1 MWKNLHY
8 NKNIII
14 LKLIYK
20 TPMDKKQLW
29 QAILGEMELLI
40 SKPNFTTW
48 FKQTYIYSYEDNN
61 VVIAVPNAF
70 TKNWFEKK
78 YHNLISKAL
87 QNITDN
93 STIKISYKIIARD
106 EAQKN
111 NNGNQQNNIKQ
122 QPVSVKQ
129 DNPLNLSGLNPKYT
143 FNSFIIGK
151 GNELA
156 QAAGNAIVQKPG
168 ETYNPFFI
176 YGNVG
181 LGKTHLMQAIG
192 NEIIEKYPGKK
203 ILYVPCEKFVNDFVS
218 SISTNRTESF
228 KERYRKIDVLLVDDI
243 QFLSGKEQTQEAF
256 FHTFNELHQ
265 SNKQIILSSDRPPK
279 SIATLEDRL
288 ISRFEWG
295 MIADISAP
303 DMETRSAIL
312 KYKTQEKEFKIEND
326 IIEFLAL
333 NIKSNVRELEG
344 ALNKIIAFHQI
355 HGVPAT
361 MESIEKIL
369 TNLKKIP
376 QKNSIGIKTLLNII
390 TSFYNIS
397 LNDLIGSSRKKKL
410 VLPRQI
416 TMYLMRE
423 EIKSSYPAIGQELG
437 GRDHTTAMHAYEKI
451 CKQIKEDGLLSQ
463 DIENIRQKLYS
474 SF

>member
-1 MWKNLHY
+1 
-8 NKNIII
+8 
-14 LKLIYK
+14 
-20 TPMDKKQLW
+20 MDNKQLW

-48 FKQTYIYSYEDNN
+48 FKQTYIYLYENN
-61 VVIAVPNAF
+61 DVVIGVPNAF
-70 TKNWFEKK
+70 TKDWFERK
-78 YHNLISKAL
+78 YHNIIFKAL

-93 STIKISYKIIARD
+93 PNIKISYKIITNNSILNK
-106 EAQKN
+106 KN
-111 NNGNQQNNIKQ
+111 TENKETKKSTSHTNNIFY
-122 QPVSVKQ
+122 
-129 DNPLNLSGLNPKYT
+129 NTGLNPKYT
-143 FNSFIIGK
+143 FESFIIGK

-168 ETYNPFFI
+168 ENYNPLFI

-192 NEIIEKYPGKK
+192 NEILKKYTDKK
-203 ILYVPCEKFVNDFVS
+203 ILYVPCEKFVNDFVN
-218 SISTNRTESF
+218 SISKNNMENF
-228 KERYRKIDVLLVDDI
+228 KKRYRKIDVLLIDDI

-265 SNKQIILSSDRPPK
+265 ANKQIIISSDRPPK

-312 KYKTQEKEFKIEND
+312 KYKTKEKNFEIKSE

-333 NIKSNVRELEG
+333 NIKSNIRELEG

-355 HGVPAT
+355 NNISPT
-361 MESIEKIL
+361 IDSIERVL
-369 TNLKKIP
+369 TNLKKVTK
-376 QKNSIGIKTLLNII
+376 KNSIRIKTLLNII
-390 TSFYNIS
+390 TEFYNIS
-397 LNDLIGSSRKKKL
+397 LNDLLGSCRKKNL
-410 VLPRQI
+410 VTPRQVA
-416 TMYLMRE
+416 MYLMRE
-423 EIKSSYPAIGQELG
+423 EMKSSYPVIGQELG
-437 GRDHTTAMHAYEKI
+437 GRDHTTVIYACDKI
-451 CKQIKEDGLLSQ
+451 KKLINTNEVLNQ
-463 DIENIRQKLYS
+463 DIEILKQKIYNS
-474 SF
+474 I

>member
-1 MWKNLHY
+1 
-8 NKNIII
+8 
-14 LKLIYK
+14 
-20 TPMDKKQLW
+20 MDKKQLW

-48 FKQTYIYSYEDNN
+48 FKQTYIYSYEDNG

-87 QNITDN
+87 QNITD
-93 STIKISYKIIARD
+93 SPTIKISYKIIAKD
-106 EAQKN
+106 DLQKN
-111 NNGNQQNNIKQ
+111 KEGVAQNNTKKQQQNKTSYQ
-122 QPVSVKQ
+122 
-129 DNPLNLSGLNPKYT
+129 NPLNISGLNPRYT
-143 FNSFIIGK
+143 FKSFIIGK

-192 NEIIEKYPGKK
+192 NEIINKHPNKK
-203 ILYVPCEKFVNDFVS
+203 ILYVPCEKFVNDFVN
-218 SISTNRTESF
+218 SISTNRAASF
-228 KERYRKIDVLLVDDI
+228 KERYRKTDVLLVDDI

-312 KYKTQEKEFKIEND
+312 KYKTQEKEFIIED
-326 IIEFLAL
+326 GVIEFLAS

-355 HGVPAT
+355 HNIPAT
-361 MESIEKIL
+361 IDSIEKIL

-376 QKNSIGIKTLLNII
+376 KKNSIGIKTLFNII

-397 LNDLIGSSRKKKL
+397 LGDLTGSSRKKNL

-423 EIKSSYPAIGQELG
+423 EMKSSYPVIGQELG
-437 GRDHTTAMHAYEKI
+437 GRDHTTAMHACLKI
-451 CKQIKEDGLLSQ
+451 EKQINDDELLLQ
-463 DIENIRQKLYS
+463 DIENIKQKLYS